1 MTPSLAF
8 LLALLAGSTTMLGW
22 LIATS
27 GRPWSPRV
35 FGVTLLVVAVAMT
48 LISSLEL
55 IPTAVS
61 SGLSVGATTALVLV
75 GAAIVV
81 GMQFVVHGG
90 RPAGRTLAGSAAL
103 IAVAIGLH
111 NIPEGGATAAAALL
125 SVQSG
130 LVTAAAVGLHN
141 VPEGIAVAAPVI
153 ASGGSRMRAFWY
165 TAVATAGEVLG
176 AALVL
181 GLADVLTETRVG
193 GLLAA
198 VAGIMI
204 TLSLVEIVPSG
215 LMMLR
220 APTATAVDPMIG
232 AADCP
237 AAGGDDLTVAHRGR
251 VSGRSPDP

>member
-1 MTPSLAF
+1 MTPGFAF
-8 LLALLAGSTTMLGW
+8 LLAVVAASTTILGW
-22 LIATS
+22 LIATT

-35 FGVTLLVVAVAMT
+35 FGVTLVAVAVAMI

-55 IPTAVS
+55 IPTAIS
-61 SGLSVGATTALVLV
+61 TGLSVGATTAMVLV

-81 GMQFVVHGG
+81 AMQLVAHRG

-165 TAVATAGEVLG
+165 TGVATVGEVLG
-176 AALVL
+176 AAMVL
-181 GLADVLTETRVG
+181 GLAETFTETRVA
-193 GLLAA
+193 GLLAV

-204 TLSLVEIVPSG
+204 TLSLVEIAPSG
-215 LMMLR
+215 FALLR
-220 APTATAVDPMIG
+220 GRTEVQPVAV
-232 AADCP
+232 
-237 AAGGDDLTVAHRGR
+237 AGRRGVNESSSLPLGEQTVSHRGSR
-251 VSGRSPDP
+251 MAD

>member
-1 MTPSLAF
+1 MTPGLAF
-8 LLALLAGSTTMLGW
+8 LLSLLAGSTTMLGW
-22 LIATS
+22 LIATT

-35 FGVTLLVVAVAMT
+35 FGVTLLAVAVAMI

-55 IPTAVS
+55 IPTAMS
-61 SGLSVGATTALVLV
+61 NGLSIGATSAMVLV

-81 GMQFVVHGG
+81 AMQLVAHRG
-90 RPAGRTLAGSAAL
+90 RPASRTLAGSAAL

-153 ASGGSRMRAFWY
+153 ASGGSRVRAFWY
-165 TAVATAGEVLG
+165 TFIATAGEVLG
-176 AALVL
+176 AAIVLVL
-181 GLADVLTETRVG
+181 AEAFTGTRVS
-193 GLLAA
+193 GLLAV

-204 TLSLVEIVPSG
+204 TLSLVEIAPSG
-215 LMMLR
+215 LVLLR
-220 APTATAVDPMIG
+220 ERTAKLQPAVD
-232 AADCP
+232 
-237 AAGGDDLTVAHRGR
+237 R
-251 VSGRSPDP
+251 